1 MVYPLHFGMDKQKS
15 STLNSWLSLRRLI
28 DMTSDDTDYG
38 RLDDRS
44 QRILDWVLQAQD
56 SRKTMFVQDVV
67 TGSGVAS
74 PATVH
79 KCLAILDRTGFLT
92 FTIDPE
98 DSRRRI
104 VSPTDKAQKT
114 YKDLSVRVDRWT
126 RSQAKA

>member
-1 MVYPLHFGMDKQKS
+1 MNPLHWAMDKQKS
-15 STLNSWLSLRRLI
+15 LTLNSWLSLRRFI
-28 DMTSDDTDYG
+28 AMTSADTDYG

-56 SRKTMFVQDVV
+56 SSKTMFVQDVV

-126 RSQAKA
+126 RGQAKA

>member
-1 MVYPLHFGMDKQKS
+1 M
-15 STLNSWLSLRRLI
+15 NSWLTLQKFL
-28 DMTSDDTDYG
+28 DLAKGANDYG

-56 SRKTMFVQDVV
+56 SSKTMFVQDVV

-126 RSQAKA
+126 RGQAKA